1 MYVINRM
8 PSFSKPIVMN
18 KKGAASHVA
27 PCTTSHGQVC
37 GLIVVVG
44 CTIVRPGKGC
54 ISTRGPCRPAAKP
67 KYVRSVYTCDIL

>member
-1 MYVINRM
+1 M
-8 PSFSKPIVMN
+8 PSISKPRIMN

-54 ISTRGPCRPAAKP
+54 ISTEDRVDQQLSPICAK
-67 KYVRSVYTCDIL
+67 RVYL